1 MMYTVS
7 VGDMLREEIAQ
18 GTDLG
23 MRMKK
28 IMAEGKLVPDEV
40 VGSLI
45 DRRFGEPACARGFLL
60 DGYPR
65 TVGQAKMVR
74 CPTLC
79 SLSSPVTSCS
89 QLFPP
94 TPSRRESIVILILKR
109 LSTWRFFSHLISSP
123 PHSSH
128 VTESPQVYSNN
139 VPSSSARLA
148 SHNSQMLLNRG
159 RAIRIRMHFSLFCS
173 AFAWII
179 FISILMFPFLFVTLQ
194 CSFV

>member
-1 MMYTVS
+1 MIYTVS

-79 SLSSPVTSCS
+79 SLVLPLVRNCSLLLPVDENRL
-89 QLFPP
+89 LFSYSNV
-94 TPSRRESIVILILKR
+94 SRRGV
-109 LSTWRFFSHLISSP
+109 LSLISSL
-123 PHSSH
+123 PHPILRTSLNH
-128 VTESPQVYSNN
+128 LKYITMCPRLLRV
-139 VPSSSARLA
+139 ARATILERF
-148 SHNSQMLLNRG
+148 SQ
-159 RAIRIRMHFSLFCS
+159 
-173 AFAWII
+173 
-179 FISILMFPFLFVTLQ
+179 
-194 CSFV
+194 